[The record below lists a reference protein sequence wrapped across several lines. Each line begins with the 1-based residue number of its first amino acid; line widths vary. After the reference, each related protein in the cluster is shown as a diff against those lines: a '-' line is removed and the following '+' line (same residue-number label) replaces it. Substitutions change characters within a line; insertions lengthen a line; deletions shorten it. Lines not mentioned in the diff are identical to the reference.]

1 MSASLPFS
9 PFASGLGM
17 MPGNS
22 PYNDKNSTS
31 AQQASSNMNAS
42 KSLIIQ
48 SPTVYLRIYSISDW
62 YAMAQMAA
70 QDYFSRLQMSGMVH
84 PDMSNFSSMAA
95 LNSVH
100 NNSPSA
106 TGSSG
111 NKHNLKRRDK
121 GSHQEDF
128 NKPTMSKEVKQL
140 S

>member
-1 MSASLPFS
+1 
-9 PFASGLGM
+9 
-17 MPGNS
+17 
-22 PYNDKNSTS
+22 
-31 AQQASSNMNAS
+31 
-42 KSLIIQ
+42 
-48 SPTVYLRIYSISDW
+48 
-62 YAMAQMAA
+62 MAQMAA

-84 PDMSNFSSMAA
+84 PDMANFSSMAA

-106 TGSSG
+106 TGSGG